1 MAALPFAED
10 VNYWKTGR
18 SAPDAWMDRA
28 KGEIEKAGGEIF
40 GSAIVTEDATGRAG
54 FMLVFRLDGERF
66 KIAWPVLPSKSGDEK
81 AARIQA
87 ATMLYHDVKARC
99 VSARVLGARAA
110 FFNYLLLP
118 DGRAAAEASTPEL
131 MDDVPLMLA
140 EARPLELPPPGSA

>member
-1 MAALPFAED
+1 MTALPFAED

-18 SAPDAWMDRA
+18 ADPGTWLDRA
-28 KGEIEKAGGEIF
+28 KREVAKAGGEIL

-54 FMLVFRLDGERF
+54 FMLMFRLNGERF
-66 KIAWPVLPSKSGDEK
+66 KIAWPVLPSKSGNEK

-110 FFNYLLLP
+110 FFNYLMLP
-118 DGRAAAEASTPEL
+118 DGRTAAQASTPEL

-140 EARPLELPPPGSA
+140 EARPPALPPPDGT